1 MNQVKKLIEDYGY
14 EDVLIL
20 EEPAYETAFIGVSL
34 SNQAVYD
41 YDKMIEYL
49 IQELHMTL
57 EEAADFIYWN
67 DSFKF
72 EGCPIIIQR
81 ME

>member
-1 MNQVKKLIEDYGY
+1 MNKIKKLIEDYGY
-14 EDVLIL
+14 EDVVVI
-20 EEPAYETAFIGVSL
+20 EEPSYDTAFLGVSL

-41 YDKMIEYL
+41 YDKMIAYL
-49 IQELHMTL
+49 MDELDMTL
-57 EEAADFIYWN
+57 EEAADYIYWN

-72 EGCPIIIQR
+72 DGCPIIIQR

>member
-1 MNQVKKLIEDYGY
+1 MNKIKKLIEDYGY
-14 EDVLIL
+14 EDVVVI
-20 EEPAYETAFIGVSL
+20 EEPSYETAFLGVSL

-41 YDKMIEYL
+41 YDKMIAYL
-49 IQELHMTL
+49 MDELDMTL
-57 EEAADFIYWN
+57 EEAADYIYWN

-72 EGCPIIIQR
+72 DGCPIIIQR

>member
-1 MNQVKKLIEDYGY
+1 MNQVKKIIEDYGY

-41 YDKMIEYL
+41 YDKMIEWLVTNENMDY
-49 IQELHMTL
+49 ES
-57 EEAADFIYWN
+57 AADFICWN
-67 DSFKF
+67 DSFYYG
-72 EGCPIIIQR
+72 EGYPLIIFSV
-81 ME
+81 

>member
-1 MNQVKKLIEDYGY
+1 MNKIKKLIEDYGY
-14 EDVLIL
+14 EDVVVI
-20 EEPAYETAFIGVSL
+20 EEPSYETAFLGVSL

-41 YDKMIEYL
+41 YDKMVAYL
-49 IQELHMTL
+49 MDELNMSL